1 MKTNDE
7 IDDMIKPYIYESPD
21 NGDTVYRREMGSS
34 DKELISGNNTMTMV
48 NPSDYSDLLD
58 DTLDIIDI
66 SNISN
71 IGNIT
76 LSDPSQIVDSSQS
89 DIILKVNGKDR
100 KVSELFNATDAIE
113 KRLGILRPD
122 PKLLD
127 KYELLQSLYEQYKAA
142 EAMLFD
148 DNEND
153 EEFPF

>member
-34 DKELISGNNTMTMV
+34 KKELVSEATGT
-48 NPSDYSDLLD
+48 SYYSDLLD
-58 DTLDIIDI
+58 DTLDTIDI
-66 SNISN
+66 SNL
-71 IGNIT
+71 GNLTIDNT
-76 LSDPSQIVDSSQS
+76 TQS
-89 DIILKVNGKDR
+89 DITSDITIRVDGRDR
-100 KVSELFNATDAIE
+100 NVSELFNAMDTIE

-142 EAMLFD
+142 EAMLYEGN
-148 DNEND
+148 NEE

>member
-34 DKELISGNNTMTMV
+34 DKELISDDTMMSS

-58 DTLDIIDI
+58 DTLDTIDI
-66 SNISN
+66 SNLGN
-71 IGNIT
+71 LTIGNT
-76 LSDPSQIVDSSQS
+76 TQS
-89 DIILKVNGKDR
+89 DITSDITIRVDGRDR
-100 KVSELFNATDAIE
+100 NVSELFNAMDTIE

-142 EAMLFD
+142 EAMLYEGN
-148 DNEND
+148 NEE

>member
-7 IDDMIKPYIYESPD
+7 IDDMIKTYIYESPD

-34 DKELISGNNTMTMV
+34 DKELISDDIMISS
-48 NPSDYSDLLD
+48 NPSDYSYLLD
-58 DTLDIIDI
+58 DTLDTIDL
-66 SNISN
+66 SNLGN
-71 IGNIT
+71 LTIGNT
-76 LSDPSQIVDSSQS
+76 TSS
-89 DIILKVNGKDR
+89 DITICVDGKDR
-100 KVSELFNATDAIE
+100 NVSELFNAIDTIE

-142 EAMLFD
+142 EAMLYEGN
-148 DNEND
+148 NEE

>member
-7 IDDMIKPYIYESPD
+7 IDDMIKDYIGDSDDYMMPD
-21 NGDTVYRREMGSS
+21 DGVYATSATS
-34 DKELISGNNTMTMV
+34 VSLN
-48 NPSDYSDLLD
+48 YSDLLD
-58 DTLDIIDI
+58 DTLDTIDI
-66 SNISN
+66 SS
-71 IGNIT
+71 IT
-76 LSDPSQIVDSSQS
+76 LPNNLVTGTIDISDNYNKDVMMEID
-89 DIILKVNGKDR
+89 GKQR
-100 KVSELFNATDAIE
+100 SMRELFDTVEAIE
-113 KRLGILRPD
+113 KRLGILKPD

>member
-21 NGDTVYRREMGSS
+21 NGNTVYRREMGSS
-34 DKELISGNNTMTMV
+34 VKELISTEVDT
-48 NPSDYSDLLD
+48 SYYSDLLD
-58 DTLDIIDI
+58 DTLDTID
-66 SNISN
+66 ISN

-76 LSDPSQIVDSSQS
+76 LSDSSQS
-89 DIILKVNGKDR
+89 DITLKVDGKDR
-100 KVSELFNATDAIE
+100 KVSELFNAIDAIE
-113 KRLGILRPD
+113 KRLGILKPD

>member
-1 MKTNDE
+1 MKTNNE

-34 DKELISGNNTMTMV
+34 EKELISDDIMISS
-48 NPSDYSDLLD
+48 NPSDYSYLLD
-58 DTLDIIDI
+58 DTLDTIDL
-66 SNISN
+66 SNLGN
-71 IGNIT
+71 LTIGNT
-76 LSDPSQIVDSSQS
+76 TSS
-89 DIILKVNGKDR
+89 DITICVDGKDR
-100 KVSELFNATDAIE
+100 NVSELFNAIDTIE

-142 EAMLFD
+142 EAMLYEGN
-148 DNEND
+148 NEE

>member
-21 NGDTVYRREMGSS
+21 NGVTVYRREMGSS
-34 DKELISGNNTMTMV
+34 DKELISTEEITMDT
-48 NPSDYSDLLD
+48 SYYSDLLD
-58 DTLDIIDI
+58 DTLDTID
-66 SNISN
+66 ISN

-76 LSDPSQIVDSSQS
+76 LSDSSQS
-89 DIILKVNGKDR
+89 DITLKVDGKDR
-100 KVSELFNATDAIE
+100 KVSELFNAIDAIE
-113 KRLGILRPD
+113 KRLGILKPD

-142 EAMLFD
+142 EAMLYED

>member
-7 IDDMIKPYIYESPD
+7 IDEMIKPYIYESPD
-21 NGDTVYRREMGSS
+21 NGDTIYRREMGSS
-34 DKELISGNNTMTMV
+34 EKELISVKETTTGTSYN
-48 NPSDYSDLLD
+48 YSDLLD
-58 DTLDIIDI
+58 DTLDTIDI
-66 SNISN
+66 SS
-71 IGNIT
+71 IT
-76 LSDPSQIVDSSQS
+76 LPDNLVAGTISISDNYNKDVVMEVD
-89 DIILKVNGKDR
+89 GKQR
-100 KVSELFNATDAIE
+100 SMRELFDTVEAIE

-122 PKLLD
+122 PNLLD